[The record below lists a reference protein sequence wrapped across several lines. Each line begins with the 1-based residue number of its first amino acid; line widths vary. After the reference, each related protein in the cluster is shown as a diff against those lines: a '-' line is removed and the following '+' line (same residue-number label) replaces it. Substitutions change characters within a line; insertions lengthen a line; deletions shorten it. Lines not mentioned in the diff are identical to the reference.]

1 MICKLIRVKGRSL
14 EPLLVDGDLI
24 LAVGLRL
31 VLQRLKPGDLV
42 VFRHSVYGQ
51 MVKQVERFSESGD
64 RVFVRGTR
72 PTSVDSLEFGPVP
85 RANLTGKV
93 VWRFKRG

>member
-14 EPLLVDGDLI
+14 EPLLMDGDLI

-31 VLQRLKPGDLV
+31 VLRRLKPGDLV
-42 VFRHSVYGQ
+42 VFHHGVYGQ
-51 MVKQVERFSESGD
+51 MVKQVERFSADGGQ
-64 RVFVRGTR
+64 VFVRGTR

-85 RANLTGKV
+85 RANLSGKV
-93 VWRFKRG
+93 LWRIKRG